1 MKVAL
6 SGEGE
11 FLERIGE
18 RVRKARTQRGMTRK
32 ILARDSGVSER
43 HLAELEAGRGNVSIM
58 LLRQVAAA
66 LSVSVAALVA
76 DGPEPEPAL
85 QLAEAFL
92 RRLRPEQ
99 VAEAQAVLLRH
110 FGQLDRAERDGR
122 VALIGL
128 RGAGKS
134 TLGKLLAHKRG
145 VPFIELDKRIEATSG
160 LQLDAIFEFYGQS
173 GFRRFERQALEAVL
187 ESEPRFVLA
196 ASGSIVSEPE
206 TFGRLLSACR
216 TVWLRATPADHM
228 DRVVA
233 QGDMRPM
240 ADNREAMADLKA
252 ILATREAM
260 YARADAAIDTSGRDL
275 EATATELECI
285 LQKGKA

>member
-1 MKVAL
+1 LRVTL
-6 SGEGE
+6 RGEGE

-18 RVRKARTQRGMTRK
+18 RVRRARAQRGMTRK

-66 LSVSVAALVA
+66 LSVSVASLVA
-76 DGPEPEPAL
+76 DGPDPEPAL

-92 RRLRPEQ
+92 KRLRPEQ
-99 VAEAQAVLLRH
+99 VAEAQDVLLRH
-110 FGQLDRAERDGR
+110 FGELDRAERNGR
-122 VALIGL
+122 IALIGL

-134 TLGKLLAHKRG
+134 TLGKLLAQQRG
-145 VPFIELDKRIEATSG
+145 VPFIELDKKIEAISG
-160 LQLDAIFEFYGQS
+160 LALEGIFELYGQS

-187 ESEPRFVLA
+187 EADPRFVLA

-216 TVWLRATPADHM
+216 TVWLRATPSDHM
-228 DRVVA
+228 DRVIA

-240 ADNREAMADLKA
+240 ADNREAMADLEA
-252 ILATREAM
+252 ILANREAM
-260 YARADAAIDTSGRDL
+260 YARADAAIQTSGSEVTTTLAELGRL
-275 EATATELECI
+275 LQTETA
-285 LQKGKA
+285 